1 MSGKIIREYGG
12 IIKKRERAGEGEQ
25 ERENRRGRGGWAV
38 RERKWQEDRKR
49 RARVRGE
56 EGGWERW
63 NAGVSEETA
72 ERGGGRGWD
81 AESGKESDDEER
93 GVHVARRVLTEA
105 MCVIATE
112 ITNTVTSPAGWG
124 VKERIVR
131 QPMVQ
136 KNTIPNRLEP
146 NEDSLHPHVDFIVL
160 FSIIVVILFT

>member
-12 IIKKRERAGEGEQ
+12 IIKKERERERAQ
-25 ERENRRGRGGWAV
+25 ERERWVGR
-38 RERKWQEDRKR
+38 ESRKWQENRKR

-56 EGGWERW
+56 EGGRERW
-63 NAGVSEETA
+63 NAGVSEGTA

-93 GVHVARRVLTEA
+93 GVHVARRALTEA
-105 MCVIATE
+105 MCAIATE
-112 ITNTVTSPAGWG
+112 ITNAVTSPAGWG

-136 KNTIPNRLEP
+136 KKHN
-146 NEDSLHPHVDFIVL
+146 SHPAGAK
-160 FSIIVVILFT
+160 